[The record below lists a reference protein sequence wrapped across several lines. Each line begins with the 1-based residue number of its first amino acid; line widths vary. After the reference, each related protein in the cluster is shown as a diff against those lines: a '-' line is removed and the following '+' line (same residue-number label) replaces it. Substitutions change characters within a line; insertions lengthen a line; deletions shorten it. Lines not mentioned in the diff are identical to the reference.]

1 MVSRF
6 GVSVGKPSSRTEV
19 LDIVL
24 HEANGDLAAR
34 ISSLNEGHKFVALA
48 ERARMTQRKNSKR
61 QERQAE
67 NNPAEQHLSPLL
79 PREKKCRTQGQ
90 NHGEQPS
97 ARASVSDQP

>member
-34 ISSLNEGHKFVALA
+34 ISRLNEGHKFVALA

-67 NNPAEQHLSPLL
+67 NDPGEQHLSPLL
-79 PREKKCRTQGQ
+79 PREKECQTQGQ
-90 NHGEQPS
+90 EHGEPSSDRARVSHQP
-97 ARASVSDQP
+97 